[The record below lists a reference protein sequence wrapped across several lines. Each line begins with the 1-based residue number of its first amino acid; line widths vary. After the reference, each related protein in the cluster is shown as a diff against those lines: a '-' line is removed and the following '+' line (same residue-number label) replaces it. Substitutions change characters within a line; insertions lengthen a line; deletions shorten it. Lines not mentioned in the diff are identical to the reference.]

1 MERSTRKDEALGH
14 SSIAYVCV
22 CVRVGYR
29 GAPCLFH
36 WLAPVTTYQQHAK
49 PPEDAFLTLTRSI
62 FLIPLIF
69 SLALIFD
76 CFTSLVSLSLSLSCF
91 NFSLSPWFCVSS
103 LHKHTHTSHLP
114 LPLSLLLSVV
124 ILLYHCNIYSFSPPT
139 CNNKVSGPL
148 CKVLNEIL
156 GLQGGW

>member
-62 FLIPLIF
+62 FLIALIL

-76 CFTSLVSLSLSLSCF
+76 CFTSLVSLSLSLVLISSSLLGFVCHPCTHTHHIYHSP
-91 NFSLSPWFCVSS
+91 SLSYFLSSSFCTTV
-103 LHKHTHTSHLP
+103 TSI
-114 LPLSLLLSVV
+114 LSLLRHAIIKCLGLSVK
-124 ILLYHCNIYSFSPPT
+124 C
-139 CNNKVSGPL
+139 
-148 CKVLNEIL
+148 
-156 GLQGGW
+156 